1 LAFVLSA
8 LDLVFCKPKVTVYRS
23 LVRPILFRL
32 PPETAHDLAL
42 HSLSL
47 LPSTLIAK
55 HFSDPALAI
64 ERFGLSF
71 PNPVGLAAGF
81 DKNGIA
87 LKPLAALGFGFIEAG
102 TVTYHAQP
110 GNPRPRLFRLSA
122 DQALIN
128 RAGFNNEGA
137 AAFTRRVEQQR
148 PDCVLGVSIG
158 KSKIIPLADA
168 TADYLASFE
177 LVYNVADYIAV
188 NVSSPNT
195 PQLRE
200 LQQSEQLVALLSALQ
215 VRGRELQQRYQKRVP
230 LLVKLSPD
238 LERSELEVIVD
249 VIERLKLDGIIATNT
264 TVSRDG
270 LLTEAKRVA
279 SFGEGGLSGKPLA
292 NRSTKMIAQLY
303 ELTGGRIPLIGV
315 GGIFNADD
323 AWEKISAGASLVQLY
338 TGFIYQ
344 GPTIAKQIN
353 EGLSR
358 ILAREGFASL
368 DAAVGCDH
376 KKAQKGEAN
385 CLRMKN

>member
-1 LAFVLSA
+1 M
-8 LDLVFCKPKVTVYRS
+8 TVYRS
-23 LVRPILFRL
+23 LLRPMLFRL
-32 PPETAHDLAL
+32 PPETAHELAL
-42 HSLSL
+42 HSLPL
-47 LPSTLIAK
+47 IPQRLIAK
-55 HFSDPALAI
+55 HFSDPALKI

-81 DKNGIA
+81 DKNGVA
-87 LKPLAALGFGFIEAG
+87 LQPLAALGFSHIEAG

-110 GNPRPRLFRLSA
+110 GNPRPRLFRLSE

-137 AAFTRRVEQQR
+137 AAFARRVEQHR

-158 KSKIIPLADA
+158 KSKITPLAEA

-200 LQQSEQLVALLSALQ
+200 LQQSEQLSSLLSALQ
-215 VRGRELQQRYQKRVP
+215 TRGRVLQQRYQKRVP

-238 LERSELEVIVD
+238 LLRGELEMIVE
-249 VIERLKLDGIIATNT
+249 VIERLNIDGIIATNT
-264 TVSRDG
+264 TVSRDR
-270 LLTEAKRVA
+270 LRTDSRRVA

-292 NRSTKMIAQLY
+292 NRSTQMIAQLY

-323 AWEKISAGASLVQLY
+323 AWEKICAGASLVQLY

-344 GPTIAKQIN
+344 GPTIAQQIN
-353 EGLSR
+353 EGLSH
-358 ILAREGFASL
+358 ILAREGFTRL
-368 DAAVGCDH
+368 DAVVGCRARDL
-376 KKAQKGEAN
+376 A
-385 CLRMKN
+385 

>member
-1 LAFVLSA
+1 M
-8 LDLVFCKPKVTVYRS
+8 VYRS

-32 PPETAHDLAL
+32 PPETAHELAL

-47 LPSTLIAK
+47 LPSSLVAK
-55 HFSDPALAI
+55 RFDDPSLHI

-102 TVTYHAQP
+102 TVTYHPQP
-110 GNPRPRLFRLSA
+110 GNPRPRLFRLSE

-137 AAFTRRVEQQR
+137 AAFARRVAQQR

-158 KSKIIPLADA
+158 KSKITPLEDA
-168 TADYLASFE
+168 IDDYLASFE
-177 LVYNVADYIAV
+177 LVYRVADYIAV

-200 LQQSEQLVALLSALQ
+200 LQQSEQLTALLSALQ
-215 VRGRELQQRYQKRVP
+215 QRNRKLRSPLP

-238 LERSELEVIVD
+238 LERSDLEVIVD
-249 VIERLKLDGIIATNT
+249 VIDRLQIDGIIATNT
-264 TVSRDG
+264 TISRDN
-270 LLTEAKRVA
+270 LRTDAKHVA
-279 SFGEGGLSGKPLA
+279 ACGEGGLSGKPLGR
-292 NRSTKMIAQLY
+292 RSTRMIADLYQL
-303 ELTGGRIPLIGV
+303 TRGRVPLIGV
-315 GGIFNADD
+315 GGIFNAED

-344 GPTIAKQIN
+344 GPNIAREIN
-353 EGLSR
+353 KGLAN
-358 ILAREGFASL
+358 ILVREGFENVSE
-368 DAAVGCDH
+368 AVGSRA
-376 KKAQKGEAN
+376 KN
-385 CLRMKN
+385 LRSSA